1 VRIYDAAAYRGA
13 FTPMFV
19 TMIVA
24 AFVLTLAKDSHAK
37 QMHD

>member
-1 VRIYDAAAYRGA
+1 
-13 FTPMFV
+13 MFV

>member
-1 VRIYDAAAYRGA
+1 
-13 FTPMFV
+13 MFV
-19 TMIVA
+19 VMIVA